1 MALEVHDHVAAVLR
15 NVSGCR
21 LDRQNGLR
29 QDGRVQVEELL
40 PGSGLGR
47 RLLVGLVVD
56 RDLPVLRVDRREGA
70 ELEAGQVAPGVVP
83 AGGANVLPVVLIAP
97 VITYRL
103 GLIGAAK
110 HNENI
115 LLAFSK
121 FFPLML
127 LRFILGTT

>member
-15 NVSGCR
+15 NVGGCR

-56 RDLPVLRVDRREGA
+56 RDHPVLGVDRWEGA

-97 VITYRL
+97 AITYRL
-103 GLIGAAK
+103 GLVTGCIA
-110 HNENI
+110 
-115 LLAFSK
+115 
-121 FFPLML
+121 
-127 LRFILGTT
+127 LR